1 MYPERTMCEVLNEMR
16 KSFESRNFA
25 GLLGLVEEVQ
35 TMGNRMEAA
44 IEEKKK
50 YQQYHEEAKAKY
62 DEYEKFRKKVN
73 KLKEEIKELEE
84 RRDELKG
91 EINERILF

>member
-1 MYPERTMCEVLNEMR
+1 MCEVLNEMR

-44 IEEKKK
+44 IEEKRK
-50 YQQYHEEAKAKY
+50 YQQYHEDAKLKY